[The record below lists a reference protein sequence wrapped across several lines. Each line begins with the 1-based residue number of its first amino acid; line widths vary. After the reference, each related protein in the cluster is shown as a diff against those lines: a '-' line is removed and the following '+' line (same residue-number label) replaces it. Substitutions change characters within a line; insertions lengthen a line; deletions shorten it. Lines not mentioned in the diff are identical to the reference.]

1 MLDGADRFLKIAV
14 GLGILSAGVGVGY
27 HYGIYIPEMER
38 EKISREEQIIAKAQ
52 QAERETQSRLIAQ
65 KQEAKSNYRSCISVS
80 EDVYNGDWTENCKT
94 SGISNKGINC
104 TLPSALADTL
114 SKSMN
119 ERKNRCLEI
128 FKEEI

>member
-38 EKISREEQIIAKAQ
+38 EKISREEQRIAKTQ
-52 QAERETQSRLIAQ
+52 QAERDKQNRLIAQ
-65 KQEAKSNYRSCISVS
+65 KQEAKSNYSSCISAS
-80 EDVYNGDWTENCKT
+80 EDVYDGEWIDNCKIN
-94 SGISNKGINC
+94 GVNNKGKNC

-114 SKSMN
+114 SKRMI

-128 FKEEI
+128 LKEEI

>member
-65 KQEAKSNYRSCISVS
+65 KQEAKSNYRSCISAS
-80 EDVYNGDWTENCKT
+80 EDVYNGDWIENCKT
-94 SGISNKGINC
+94 SGISNKGKNC